1 MTQVKQLSG
10 DHTANLP
17 VTGMAAPGTA
27 SEQAVFVAPFN
38 VKVTGVKW
46 VPATAVTAAATNYST
61 LSVRNRG
68 AAGAGVALPASR
80 SYNTGNPN
88 SVAFAAED
96 MTLSGTAADLLLNAG
111 DALTVQMLPT
121 GTGIQIPAGAVRI
134 SYQAR

>member
-10 DHTANLP
+10 DHTANVP

-38 VKVTGVKW
+38 AKVTGVKW
-46 VPATAVTAAATNYST
+46 VPATAVTAAATNFST
-61 LSVRNRG
+61 LSVRNR
-68 AAGAGVALPASR
+68 AAGAGATLPASR

-96 MTLSGTAADLLLNAG
+96 MTLSGTASDLLLNAG
-111 DALTVQMLPT
+111 DALTVQMLPS